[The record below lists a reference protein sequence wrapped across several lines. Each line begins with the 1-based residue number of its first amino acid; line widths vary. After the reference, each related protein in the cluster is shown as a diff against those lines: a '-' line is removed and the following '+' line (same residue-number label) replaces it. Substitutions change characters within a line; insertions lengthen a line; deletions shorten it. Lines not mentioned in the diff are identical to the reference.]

1 VFGYPPDLPVRI
13 DISGPGSATA
23 AATDRRSLRK
33 RLGELTRRAG
43 PGTGVWVADLGKSN
57 GKPLYSHAANRRR
70 VLASNEKLF
79 TTATALDR
87 LGAESRITTAAY
99 RQGLLTDGKLEGSLY
114 LVGAGD
120 PALSN
125 RRFAAARGL
134 PHTSMRKLAKRV
146 SSGGIQRITDGIRA
160 DDSVF
165 DRLRGVPDSNFL
177 FSPFIGGR
185 LSGLSYNGGQSSGDP
200 ARAAATA
207 LRKALRKEGVT
218 VKGEIAL
225 RAAPKSVLGRDPVA
239 EVRSVALSKLI
250 AATNKPSN
258 NFYAE
263 MLLKRIWAKPG
274 RQGTTAGGAKAVQR
288 FARREGTAVEA
299 VDGSGLTT
307 TNRASPKEV
316 GGLLKAM
323 QRHSAGEAFEASLA
337 IAGQDGTLAGRLQE
351 TRAAGRCRGKTGT
364 LTGVSTL
371 SGYCD
376 SGEDVVAFSILMNGP
391 NLTKARTLQDRMAVA
406 IARYR
411 D

>member
-1 VFGYPPDLPVRI
+1 MSPPSGSDGSTPVFGYPPDLPVRI

-146 SSGGIQRITDGIRA
+146 SSGGIQRITI
-160 DDSVF
+160 
-165 DRLRGVPDSNFL
+165 
-177 FSPFIGGR
+177 IGFEPEH
-185 LSGLSYNGGQSSGDP
+185 L
-200 ARAAATA
+200 
-207 LRKALRKEGVT
+207 
-218 VKGEIAL
+218 
-225 RAAPKSVLGRDPVA
+225 
-239 EVRSVALSKLI
+239 
-250 AATNKPSN
+250 
-258 NFYAE
+258 
-263 MLLKRIWAKPG
+263 
-274 RQGTTAGGAKAVQR
+274 AV
-288 FARREGTAVEA
+288 
-299 VDGSGLTT
+299 
-307 TNRASPKEV
+307 
-316 GGLLKAM
+316 
-323 QRHSAGEAFEASLA
+323 
-337 IAGQDGTLAGRLQE
+337 
-351 TRAAGRCRGKTGT
+351 
-364 LTGVSTL
+364 
-371 SGYCD
+371 
-376 SGEDVVAFSILMNGP
+376 
-391 NLTKARTLQDRMAVA
+391 
-406 IARYR
+406 
-411 D
+411 